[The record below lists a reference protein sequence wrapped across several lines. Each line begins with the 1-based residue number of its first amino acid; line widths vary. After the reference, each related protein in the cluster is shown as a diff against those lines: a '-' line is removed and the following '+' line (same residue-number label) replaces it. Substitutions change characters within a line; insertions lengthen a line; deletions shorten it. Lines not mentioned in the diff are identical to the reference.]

1 MTAST
6 DVRHDCGCRHSNDSH
21 DPLIGCLYPG
31 CNCANKSPAK
41 LRAAVELAVLSQAVM
56 PPQRRGRHR
65 PAKRGA
71 FASKAARLMARRL
84 LRAILDSTA
93 ALVLAAAVLL
103 ASAMAAITYLM
114 IREG

>member
-1 MTAST
+1 
-6 DVRHDCGCRHSNDSH
+6 
-21 DPLIGCLYPG
+21 
-31 CNCANKSPAK
+31 
-41 LRAAVELAVLSQAVM
+41 
-56 PPQRRGRHR
+56 
-65 PAKRGA
+65 
-71 FASKAARLMARRL
+71 MARRL